1 MASAEFEIQKAL
13 FLALSGLGLTVY
25 DAAPQSADG
34 GSRAGWP
41 YVEVGFIS
49 LAAFDTANS
58 TGFDGVARIHTRSK
72 TGSMAEAKDIQ
83 GQVYAR
89 LHRGALAVA
98 GYLTVTIQRELSRC
112 DRMPDG
118 SFHGVCE
125 YRLLLDKT

>member
-1 MASAEFEIQKAL
+1 MPAEFEIQKAL
-13 FLALSGLGLTVY
+13 FQALTGLGLTVY
-25 DAAPQSADG
+25 DAAPQAADG
-34 GSRAGWP
+34 GSLAGWP

-72 TGSMAEAKDIQ
+72 TGSMAQAKDIQ
-83 GQVYAR
+83 GRIYER
-89 LHRGALAVA
+89 LHRGALAVT
-98 GYLTVTIQRELSRC
+98 GYLTVTIQRELTRC

>member
-13 FLALSGLGLTVY
+13 FQALSGIGLTVY
-25 DAAPQSADG
+25 DSAPQAADG
-34 GSRAGWP
+34 GSTANWP

-49 LAAFDTANS
+49 LAPFDTANS

-83 GQVYAR
+83 GRIYDR
-89 LHRGALAVA
+89 LHRGTVAVA
-98 GYLTVTIQRELSRC
+98 GFLTVTVQRELTRC